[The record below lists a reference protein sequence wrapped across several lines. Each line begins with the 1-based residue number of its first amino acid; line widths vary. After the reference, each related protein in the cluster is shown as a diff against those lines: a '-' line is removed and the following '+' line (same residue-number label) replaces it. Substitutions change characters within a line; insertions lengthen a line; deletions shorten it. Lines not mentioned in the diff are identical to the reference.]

1 MNYNTDRFKE
11 QLSQLNIEL
20 TDEQI
25 DQFIRY
31 YELLVETNKVMNL
44 TAITEY
50 DEVFTKHFIDS
61 ISIVKSDAFKS
72 LMKSNTK
79 ISVIDMGTG
88 AGFPGLPIKIA
99 FPNIRLTLADSLA
112 KRIRFLDQV
121 IDELELSDVET
132 VHGRAEDL
140 GHNKAYREKYDICVS
155 RAVANIATL
164 SEYCLPLVKKDGYF
178 ISYKTAGI
186 DDELAESGKAVAILG
201 GRVENIDRYTLPLSD
216 IDRSLLII
224 NKEKNTSNKYPR
236 KAGTP
241 GKEPLK

>member
-1 MNYNTDRFKE
+1 MNYNTDRFEE

-20 TDEQI
+20 TDKQT

-31 YELLVETNKVMNL
+31 YEILVETNKVMNL

-61 ISIVKSDAFKS
+61 ISIVKSDTFMS
-72 LMKSNTK
+72 LMKSNQK
-79 ISVIDMGTG
+79 LNVIDMGTG
-88 AGFPGLPIKIA
+88 AGFPGLPIKIV
-99 FPNIRLTLADSLA
+99 FPDIRLTLADSLA

-140 GHNKAYREKYDICVS
+140 GHDKAYREKYDVCLS

-164 SEYCLPLVKKDGYF
+164 SEYCLPLVKKSGYF

-186 DDELAESGKAVAILG
+186 DDELAESGKAVTILG
-201 GRVENIDRYTLPLSD
+201 GRIENIDRYVLPLSD

-224 NKEKNTSNKYPR
+224 NKEKNTPNKYPR